1 VEEGLLGN
9 VLKVVGSSLV
19 SSEPGSK
26 GDEELSE
33 RRMNVHEECSADVL
47 KGKRRDGQRGTVETN
62 EN

>member
-47 KGKRRDGQRGTVETN
+47 KGKRRDG
-62 EN
+62 